1 MSVKKIV
8 IAGVASGV
16 GKTTV
21 SGAVIYSL
29 KKKGF
34 SVQPFKI
41 GPDFIDVS
49 YHSLISGRQCRNL
62 DVWMMRAGGVLDSF
76 SESCVDADIAVIEG
90 VMGLFDGVSGR
101 DDFGSTAH
109 VARLLDAPIVLVI
122 DAAKSARSI
131 AALAFGFIHFNKLL
145 KFRGIILNNVAG
157 QRHATFIKEA
167 FSSKIRIPIIGM
179 IMRNEEIAMG
189 ERHLGLIPA
198 SELDDAKKR
207 SMIRS
212 VKYVADYINI
222 DKLVAA
228 SDQPSDSAS
237 LRRSV
242 NRPPGDLKIAVALD
256 ESFNFYYADNFDA
269 LRKQEIDLVFF
280 SPIHDRG
287 LPRDISGIMLGGGFP
302 EVMAEPLTRN
312 HSMKNS
318 ILKAAEDGVPIYAEC
333 GGLMYLTR
341 SITSPYNRPANK
353 ADDHSSKMKTHS
365 MVGLFEADTVM
376 DQKLTLNYTE
386 ANCNASFFNRIG
398 NIHGHEFHYS
408 KIRDVA
414 SDARFAY
421 ALRQGEGIDNEK
433 DGLVAENCLA
443 SYMHIHFA
451 DLRLARR
458 LADSFVK
465 YNKG

>member
-1 MSVKKIV
+1 LSVKKII

-41 GPDFIDVS
+41 GPDYIDVS

-62 DVWMMRAGGVLDSF
+62 DVWMMRTSGVLDSF
-76 SESCVDADIAVIEG
+76 NQSCVDADIAVIEG
-90 VMGLFDGVSGR
+90 VMGLFDGISGR

-109 VARLLDAPIVLVI
+109 VARLLDAPIILVI

-131 AALAFGFIHFNKLL
+131 AALAFGFIHFSKSI
-145 KFRGIILNNVAG
+145 KFRGVILNNVAG

-167 FSSKIRIPIIGM
+167 FSNKIKTPIIGM
-179 IMRNEEIAMG
+179 IMRNEKIAME

-198 SELDDAKKR
+198 SELDDTKKWE
-207 SMIRS
+207 MIRS
-212 VKYVADYINI
+212 AKYVADYINV

-228 SDQPSDSAS
+228 SDQPIDSSS
-237 LRRSV
+237 LPKSV

-256 ESFNFYYADNFDA
+256 ESFNFYYADNLDA
-269 LRKQEIDLVFF
+269 LRKQKISLVFF
-280 SPIHDRG
+280 SPIHDSG
-287 LPRDISGIMLGGGFP
+287 LPGDISGVMLGGGFP
-302 EVMAEPLTRN
+302 EVMADRLTRN

-318 ILKAAEDGVPIYAEC
+318 ILKAAEGGVPIYAEC

-341 SITSPYNRPANK
+341 SVTVPYRSSAGK
-353 ADDHSSKMKTHS
+353 VDDYCGKMKTHS

-386 ANCNASFFNRIG
+386 ANCNASFFSRIG

-408 KIRDVA
+408 KIRDLP
-414 SDARFAY
+414 SDARLAY
-421 ALRQGEGIDNEK
+421 ALRKGEGIYNEK

-451 DLRLARR
+451 DSRLARR
-458 LADSFVK
+458 LGESFMK
-465 YNKG
+465 YKRR

>member
-41 GPDFIDVS
+41 GPDYIDVS
-49 YHSLISGRQCRNL
+49 YHSLLSGRLCRNL
-62 DVWMMRAGGVLDSF
+62 DVWMMRTSGVLDSF
-76 SESCVDADIAVIEG
+76 NESCVDADIAVIEG

-109 VARLLDAPIVLVI
+109 VARLLDAPIILVI

-131 AALAFGFIHFNKLL
+131 AALASGFIHFSKSL
-145 KFRGIILNNVAG
+145 KFKGIILNNVAG

-167 FSSKIRIPIIGM
+167 FSNKIKTPIIGM
-179 IMRNEEIAMG
+179 IMRNDEITME

-198 SELDDAKKR
+198 SELDDTKKGA
-207 SMIRS
+207 MIRS
-212 VKYVADYINI
+212 ASYVADYINV
-222 DKLVAA
+222 DTLVAA
-228 SDQPSDSAS
+228 SDQPGNSSS
-237 LRRSV
+237 LRKSV
-242 NRPPGDLKIAVALD
+242 NRAAGDLKIAVALD
-256 ESFNFYYADNFDA
+256 ESFNFYYADNLDA
-269 LRKQEIDLVFF
+269 LRKQKINLVFF
-280 SPIHDRG
+280 SPIHNRG
-287 LPRDISGIMLGGGFP
+287 LPRDISGVMLGGGFP
-302 EVMAEPLTRN
+302 EVLADRLTRN

-318 ILKAAEDGVPIYAEC
+318 ILKAAEGGVPIYAEC
-333 GGLMYLTR
+333 GGMMYLTR
-341 SITSPYNRPANK
+341 SITGTYPRSAK
-353 ADDHSSKMKTHS
+353 ILDDYSSKVKTHT

-386 ANCNASFFNRIG
+386 ATCSGSFFSRIG
-398 NIHGHEFHYS
+398 NVHGHEFHYS
-408 KIRDVA
+408 KIQDLP

-421 ALRQGEGIDNEK
+421 TLRRGAGIDKGK

-451 DLRLARR
+451 DSRLARR
-458 LADSFVK
+458 LAESFMK
-465 YNKG
+465 YDRR

>member
-1 MSVKKIV
+1 MSVKKII

-21 SGAVIYSL
+21 SGAIIYSL

-41 GPDFIDVS
+41 GPDYIDVS

-62 DVWMMRAGGVLDSF
+62 DVWMMRTSGVLDSF

-109 VARLLDAPIVLVI
+109 VARLLDAPIILVI
-122 DAAKSARSI
+122 DAAKSARSV

-145 KFRGIILNNVAG
+145 KFKGIILNNVAG
-157 QRHATFIKEA
+157 QRHAAFIKEA
-167 FSSKIRIPIIGM
+167 FSSKIRIPIIGT
-179 IMRNEEIAMG
+179 IIRNEEITME

-198 SELDDAKKR
+198 LESDETGKR
-207 SMIRS
+207 AMNRS
-212 VKYVADYINI
+212 AKYVAEYINI

-228 SDQPSDSAS
+228 TDQPGNAARLHKSAD
-237 LRRSV
+237 
-242 NRPPGDLKIAVALD
+242 RPPGNAKIAVALD

-269 LRKQEIDLVFF
+269 LRKQKIDLVFF

-287 LPRDISGIMLGGGFP
+287 LPRDISGVVLGGGFP
-302 EVMAEPLTRN
+302 EVLAERLTRN
-312 HSMKNS
+312 QSMKNS
-318 ILKAAEDGVPIYAEC
+318 ILKAAEGGVPIYAEC

-341 SITSPYNRPANK
+341 SITSPYHRSDNK
-353 ADDHSSKMKTHS
+353 VGEDNSNMKTHS

-386 ANCNASFFNRIG
+386 AKCNASFFSRIG

-408 KIRDVA
+408 KIRNLA
-414 SDARFAY
+414 SDVRFAY
-421 ALRQGEGIDNEK
+421 ALRKGEGIDNNK
-433 DGLVAENCLA
+433 DGLVVENCLA

-451 DLRLARR
+451 DPRLARR
-458 LADSFVK
+458 LAESFMK
-465 YNKG
+465 YSRM